1 MANVQTPKEQ
11 SETTAPQPL
20 TTAQNTMLTIK
31 LLVGAG
37 VLIALFWFI
46 DRMVS

>member
-1 MANVQTPKEQ
+1 MANIQTPKEQ

-20 TTAQNTMLTIK
+20 TPAQNMMLTIK

-37 VLIALFWFI
+37 LIITLFWFI
-46 DRMVS
+46 DHAVS

>member
-1 MANVQTPKEQ
+1 MANTQTPREQ
-11 SETTAPQPL
+11 TETTSRQSL

-31 LLVGAG
+31 LLAGAG

-46 DRMVS
+46 DRAVS

>member
-1 MANVQTPKEQ
+1 MANTQTPKEQ
-11 SETTAPQPL
+11 PETTTPQPV

-37 VLIALFWFI
+37 LLITLFWFI
-46 DRMVS
+46 DRAVS